1 MSPDLRLLLWTLVLT
16 FIEVVVAVLFANAQ
30 VGLGMLA
37 GNREG
42 LPPLAGFAGRAQRAH
57 RNMLESLPIFIGLV
71 LIAQI
76 AAKTNSATL
85 TGCELFFWGRLA
97 HWIIYVIGIPWL
109 RTIAWIVSV
118 IGLIVIF
125 AQLV

>member
-57 RNMLESLPIFIGLV
+57 RNMLESLPMFIGLV